1 MCGII
6 AAATE
11 KSVGKLLVQGLY
23 KMEYRGYDSAG
34 VALHQIDDIAHLR
47 SLGKVKKLES
57 KMAKEKPKG
66 KIGIAHTRW
75 ATHGK
80 PSEENAHP
88 HVSNNRVFIVHNGII
103 ENYVA
108 LKEQLIKKGYQF
120 NSQTDSEL
128 IAHQLDFFLNQGS
141 EMLEAMSLLKEKLE
155 GAYAVAA
162 IDLKNESHFYLM
174 RNKSPLL
181 LGQSDSG
188 MFAASDPLALA
199 DLTSEFIF
207 LEDGDVAEVSAKEYK
222 ILDKNQK
229 RAIRKITTIDVSS
242 EAMGKNGYRHF
253 MEKEIYEQPTA
264 ILNTLDG
271 RIGGEDVLE
280 NIFGEGSNEL
290 LSKVE
295 RIQIVA
301 AGTSLHAGRVAA
313 NWFSAIANLPTQIDY
328 ASEYR
333 YKNPYVDKNTLFLTI
348 SQSGETAD
356 TLGALRY
363 AKERSY
369 LGSLTICNVP
379 TSSLA
384 RESDFVLLTNA
395 GPEIGVASTK
405 AFTTQLTA
413 LMLLSLSLAKA
424 RNLNPRLRG
433 RVVSALRAL
442 PEKINESLEL
452 KPKIIKIAKEI
463 AKKDNALFLGRG
475 IFYPIAKEG
484 SLKLKEIS
492 YIHAEAYPAG
502 ELKHGPLA
510 LIDKNMPVIALAP
523 ENELAE
529 KLISNLEEVKAR
541 GGKLYV
547 VGNAAGN
554 MKLKAKN
561 LINLPECDFLLTP
574 ILYTVPLQIL
584 SYEVALLRGTD
595 IDQPRN
601 LAKSVTVEWR
611 IKLSFELTFTLHH
624 SNNDL
629 IFETNRLTDRQLM
642 LFKSSRILTMT
653 NWSLKITKV

>member
-57 KMAKEKPKG
+57 KMVKEKPKG

-181 LGQSDSG
+181 LGQSDIG

-199 DLTSEFIF
+199 DLTNEFVF

-333 YKNPYVDKNTLFLTI
+333 YKNPYVDKNTLLLTI

-424 RNLNPRLRG
+424 RNLNPKLRG
-433 RVVSALRAL
+433 RVVGALRAL
-442 PEKINESLEL
+442 PEKITKSLEL
-452 KPKIIKIAKEI
+452 KFKIIKIAKEI

-541 GGKLYV
+541 GGKLFV

-561 LINLPECDFLLTP
+561 LINMPECDFLLTP

-601 LAKSVTVEWR
+601 LAKSVTVE
-611 IKLSFELTFTLHH
+611 
-624 SNNDL
+624 
-629 IFETNRLTDRQLM
+629 
-642 LFKSSRILTMT
+642 
-653 NWSLKITKV
+653 

>member
-1 MCGII
+1 M
-6 AAATE
+6 
-11 KSVGKLLVQGLY
+11 
-23 KMEYRGYDSAG
+23 
-34 VALHQIDDIAHLR
+34 
-47 SLGKVKKLES
+47 
-57 KMAKEKPKG
+57 
-66 KIGIAHTRW
+66 
-75 ATHGK
+75 
-80 PSEENAHP
+80 
-88 HVSNNRVFIVHNGII
+88 
-103 ENYVA
+103 
-108 LKEQLIKKGYQF
+108 
-120 NSQTDSEL
+120 
-128 IAHQLDFFLNQGS
+128 
-141 EMLEAMSLLKEKLE
+141 
-155 GAYAVAA
+155 
-162 IDLKNESHFYLM
+162 
-174 RNKSPLL
+174 
-181 LGQSDSG
+181 
-188 MFAASDPLALA
+188 
-199 DLTSEFIF
+199 
-207 LEDGDVAEVSAKEYK
+207 
-222 ILDKNQK
+222 
-229 RAIRKITTIDVSS
+229 
-242 EAMGKNGYRHF
+242 
-253 MEKEIYEQPTA
+253 
-264 ILNTLDG
+264 
-271 RIGGEDVLE
+271 LE

-333 YKNPYVDKNTLFLTI
+333 YKNPYVDKNTLLLTI

-413 LMLLSLSLAKA
+413 LMLLTLSLAKA

-601 LAKSVTVEWR
+601 LVKSVTVE
-611 IKLSFELTFTLHH
+611 
-624 SNNDL
+624 
-629 IFETNRLTDRQLM
+629 
-642 LFKSSRILTMT
+642 
-653 NWSLKITKV
+653 

>member
-1 MCGII
+1 
-6 AAATE
+6 
-11 KSVGKLLVQGLY
+11 
-23 KMEYRGYDSAG
+23 

-108 LKEQLIKKGYQF
+108 LKEKLIKKGYQF

-181 LGQSDSG
+181 LGQSNSG

-199 DLTSEFIF
+199 DLTNEFVF

-333 YKNPYVDKNTLFLTI
+333 YKNPYVDKNTLLLTI

-363 AKERSY
+363 AKERNY

-413 LMLLSLSLAKA
+413 LMLLTLSLAKA
-424 RNLNPRLRG
+424 RKLNPRLRG
-433 RVVSALRAL
+433 RVVGALRAL
-442 PEKINESLEL
+442 PEKITKSLEL
-452 KPKIIKIAKEI
+452 KPKIIKIAKELR
-463 AKKDNALFLGRG
+463 KR
-475 IFYPIAKEG
+475 
-484 SLKLKEIS
+484 
-492 YIHAEAYPAG
+492 HT
-502 ELKHGPLA
+502 
-510 LIDKNMPVIALAP
+510 
-523 ENELAE
+523 
-529 KLISNLEEVKAR
+529 
-541 GGKLYV
+541 LY
-547 VGNAAGN
+547 
-554 MKLKAKN
+554 
-561 LINLPECDFLLTP
+561 F
-574 ILYTVPLQIL
+574 
-584 SYEVALLRGTD
+584 
-595 IDQPRN
+595 
-601 LAKSVTVEWR
+601 
-611 IKLSFELTFTLHH
+611 
-624 SNNDL
+624 
-629 IFETNRLTDRQLM
+629 
-642 LFKSSRILTMT
+642 
-653 NWSLKITKV
+653 

>member
-57 KMAKEKPKG
+57 KMVKEKPKG

-128 IAHQLDFFLNQGS
+128 IAHQLDFFLNQGI
-141 EMLEAMSLLKEKLE
+141 EMLKAMSLLKEKLE

-199 DLTSEFIF
+199 DLTNKFVF

-229 RAIRKITTIDVSS
+229 RAIRKITNIDVSS

-333 YKNPYVDKNTLFLTI
+333 YKNPYVDKNTLLLTI

-363 AKERSY
+363 AKEREY

-413 LMLLSLSLAKA
+413 LMLLTLSLAKA

-433 RVVSALRAL
+433 RVVGALRAL
-442 PEKINESLEL
+442 PEKITESLEL
-452 KPKIIKIAKEI
+452 KSKIIKIAKEI

-510 LIDKNMPVIALAP
+510 LIDEDMPVIALAP

-541 GGKLYV
+541 GGKLFV

-554 MKLKAKN
+554 MKLKQKN
-561 LINLPECDFLLTP
+561 LINLPECDFLLSP

-601 LAKSVTVEWR
+601 LAKSVTVE
-611 IKLSFELTFTLHH
+611 
-624 SNNDL
+624 
-629 IFETNRLTDRQLM
+629 
-642 LFKSSRILTMT
+642 
-653 NWSLKITKV
+653 

>member
-34 VALHQIDDIAHLR
+34 VALHQVDDIAHLR

-57 KMAKEKPKG
+57 KMVKEKPKG

-108 LKEQLIKKGYQF
+108 LKKQLEKKGYQF

-188 MFAASDPLALA
+188 MFAASDPLAIA
-199 DLTSEFIF
+199 DLTNEFVF

-229 RAIRKITTIDVSS
+229 RAIRKITNIDVSG

-333 YKNPYVDKNTLFLTI
+333 YKNPYVDENTLLLTI

-413 LMLLSLSLAKA
+413 LMLLTLSLAKA

-433 RVVSALRAL
+433 RVVGALRAL
-442 PEKINESLEL
+442 PEKITESLEL
-452 KPKIIKIAKEI
+452 KSKIVKIAKEI

-541 GGKLYV
+541 GGKLFV

-554 MKLKAKN
+554 MKLKQKN
-561 LINLPECDFLLTP
+561 LINLPECDFLLSP

-601 LAKSVTVEWR
+601 LAKSVTVE
-611 IKLSFELTFTLHH
+611 
-624 SNNDL
+624 
-629 IFETNRLTDRQLM
+629 
-642 LFKSSRILTMT
+642 
-653 NWSLKITKV
+653 